1 MQKTGKQS
9 FLGVLLVSF
18 LLLWTTAAFAN
29 IEIRPDHFH
38 YSLSPTGPFNH
49 SLTVCAGGTFYVQV
63 RVEEDSSGSDVWA
76 STHLY
81 YRFSGGWSDLTACD
95 NAPSPNFDIP
105 DNQSHTEVFQ
115 VTAPMQAGGMDVRA
129 RVYNGDNCANQDDEQ
144 DHTGDP
150 ITVVAAPDATIFSE
164 AAYVC
169 SGTTGHTASVSS
181 AGAGAT
187 YDWAVT
193 GGTITSVEPYTNE
206 ITWDADQGIGTVM
219 VWVDVTNAAGC
230 TTGDSFEARV
240 DPVPVCDITVD
251 TAVCAGTAGLT
262 ASVAS
267 AGETATYTW
276 GITNGT
282 ITGGED
288 TNQITWTAGA
298 VSPVT
303 LTIEIT
309 DDIYRCTCSGSVDV
323 TVNPLPLGCTI
334 TAPATVNFGSTG
346 NTASIAE
353 GPTPNATYAW
363 VIFVDGAPNNG
374 LITAGQNT
382 NQITW
387 TAPPSFTQIDIGV
400 TVTTDQGCIC
410 ENDPPVGGGTGGV
423 VVTGTGQPGSIPTLS
438 EWGMIIFSLLLAG
451 TAVVYMRR
459 KNDMTV

>member
-1 MQKTGKQS
+1 
-9 FLGVLLVSF
+9 L
-18 LLLWTTAAFAN
+18 
-29 IEIRPDHFH
+29 
-38 YSLSPTGPFNH
+38 
-49 SLTVCAGGTFYVQV
+49 
-63 RVEEDSSGSDVWA
+63 
-76 STHLY
+76 
-81 YRFSGGWSDLTACD
+81 
-95 NAPSPNFDIP
+95 
-105 DNQSHTEVFQ
+105 
-115 VTAPMQAGGMDVRA
+115 
-129 RVYNGDNCANQDDEQ
+129 
-144 DHTGDP
+144 
-150 ITVVAAPDATIFSE
+150 
-164 AAYVC
+164 
-169 SGTTGHTASVSS
+169 
-181 AGAGAT
+181 
-187 YDWAVT
+187 T

-363 VIFVDGAPNNG
+363 VLYVDDVLSPE

-382 NQITW
+382 AQITW
-387 TAPPSFTQIDIGV
+387 SAPASFTEIAIGV
-400 TVTTDQGCIC
+400 TVTTDAGCVC
-410 ENDPPVGGGTGGV
+410 ENDPPIGPNDPPGGV
-423 VVTGTGQPGSIPTLS
+423 IVTGQQVGSIPTLS

-451 TAVVYMRR
+451 TAVVYLRR